1 MFKTLVNAWKVKDIR
16 TKILYTLLLILLYRL
31 GSYIPVPGVN
41 ATAIAATLEEYVAVG
56 GFMNLFTGGAFSR
69 YSLFAM
75 GISPYITAVS
85 YTHLTLP
92 TILRV

>member
-41 ATAIAATLEEYVAVG
+41 ATAIAATLEEY
-56 GFMNLFTGGAFSR
+56 
-69 YSLFAM
+69 
-75 GISPYITAVS
+75 
-85 YTHLTLP
+85 
-92 TILRV
+92 